1 KRSARVGAKDP
12 VTGMDNGT
20 ESTGDLHLLRD
31 SLAKCEDKCMGLS
44 DESPDDDS
52 DVVGG
57 YKVDNGA
64 AHQRRNASLRR
75 GALLGGKKMSDDLK
89 NEVMHASMLIC
100 ELVKFQLSSLA
111 VTGAIENSDDDD
123 GCDATLLLQ

>member
-1 KRSARVGAKDP
+1 DP
-12 VTGMDNGT
+12 VTGMDNGA

-31 SLAKCEDKCMGLS
+31 GPAECEDKCMGLS

-64 AHQRRNASLRR
+64 AHQ
-75 GALLGGKKMSDDLK
+75 
-89 NEVMHASMLIC
+89 
-100 ELVKFQLSSLA
+100 
-111 VTGAIENSDDDD
+111 
-123 GCDATLLLQ
+123 